1 MAESTVNSVENIE
14 VVPSGK
20 AVGAAVRGVDFS
32 KPVPDDV
39 RDRLLDIWG
48 EHMVLFFRKQSLK
61 DEDILAVAG
70 VYGGQQAA
78 GSRAY
83 FLKAGLKP
91 GESHRVSKH
100 AGISLVSNLDADG
113 NPVRITQGIGSLE
126 AFWHTD
132 NSYVEVPPAG
142 TLLWSEIIPTNG
154 GGETSFNNQYQAY
167 DELSDDLKQAIDGK
181 HIRHDSMRNTA
192 GRLRPTL
199 TEPQSREDIS
209 GPEHPIV
216 RIHPLTGKRCLY
228 LGRRYEGYSSY
239 IVELNDEESEALLD
253 KLWTHATQDH
263 LRWTHDWQV
272 NDLILWDNRCTM
284 HQRNEVDHTQARV
297 MHRALV
303 KGDPVVSAWDAQAAA
318 E

>member
-20 AVGAAVRGVDFS
+20 AVGAEVRGVDFS

-126 AFWHTD
+126 AFWH
-132 NSYVEVPPAG
+132 PPARFCG
-142 TLLWSEIIPTNG
+142 LK
-154 GGETSFNNQYQAY
+154 
-167 DELSDDLKQAIDGK
+167 LS
-181 HIRHDSMRNTA
+181 
-192 GRLRPTL
+192 RPTAVARPLL
-199 TEPQSREDIS
+199 TINIRLMMNCPTI
-209 GPEHPIV
+209 
-216 RIHPLTGKRCLY
+216 
-228 LGRRYEGYSSY
+228 
-239 IVELNDEESEALLD
+239 
-253 KLWTHATQDH
+253 
-263 LRWTHDWQV
+263 
-272 NDLILWDNRCTM
+272 
-284 HQRNEVDHTQARV
+284 
-297 MHRALV
+297 
-303 KGDPVVSAWDAQAAA
+303 
-318 E
+318 